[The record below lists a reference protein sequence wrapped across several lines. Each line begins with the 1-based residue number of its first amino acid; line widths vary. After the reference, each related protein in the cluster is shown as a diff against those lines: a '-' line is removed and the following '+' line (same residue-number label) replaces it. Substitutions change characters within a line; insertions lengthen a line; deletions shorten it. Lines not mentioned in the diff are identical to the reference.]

1 VVSDKELIERF
12 LGGERAA
19 FDELVVRHR
28 EQVFATAYRMVSN
41 AETAE
46 EIAQETFIKAFRA
59 LGSFK
64 GKAGFNTWL
73 YRITMNLCHDEFK
86 KRSRRPDLS
95 SGLSAE
101 FALGKGLGISGAPGP
116 TPGENLEREES
127 RHRLERFIEALP
139 FKQRSTLTLRVFREM
154 SFREIGQALGCS
166 AGSARVNYRHAVL
179 RLRESMGQSG
189 EDS

>member
-1 VVSDKELIERF
+1 MVSDKELIERF

-28 EQVFATAYRMVSN
+28 EQVYATAYRMVSN
-41 AETAE
+41 VETAE

-59 LGSFK
+59 LGSFR

-86 KRSRRPDLS
+86 KRSRRPDMS

-101 FALGKGLGISGAPGP
+101 FALEKTPAPGP
-116 TPGENLEREES
+116 APGENLEREER

-154 SFREIGQALGCS
+154 SFREIGQTLGFS